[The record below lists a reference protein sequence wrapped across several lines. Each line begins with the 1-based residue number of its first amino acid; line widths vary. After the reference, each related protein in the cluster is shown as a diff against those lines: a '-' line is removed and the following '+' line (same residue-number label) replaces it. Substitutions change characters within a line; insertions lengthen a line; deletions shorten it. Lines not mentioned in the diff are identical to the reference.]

1 MNPIAAARL
10 REDAMLRVGNASVV
24 AFAALFVALGGTA
37 TAVTN
42 YVISSNSQ
50 LGPGTVSG
58 SVPTTGNHDNVIG
71 GTIGGADVHDN
82 SLTGADINESK
93 LGKVPNAGKLAG
105 HPPAYYGHVLP
116 LSYVGQ
122 LDATYHTVLAI
133 DGLSMDANCDGDNG
147 SIAYLRFTSSVPSTI
162 NLFQIG
168 DGYGAIDNGGALG
181 SPSTYVY
188 VNDAGGTTNNR
199 VEGQAIYR
207 RNSDG
212 AVVTIAFHVFS
223 TTCEVFGTALTT
235 G

>member
-1 MNPIAAARL
+1 
-10 REDAMLRVGNASVV
+10 MLRVSHASVV

-37 TAVTN
+37 AAVTS

-58 SVPTTGNHDNVIG
+58 SVPTTGKHDNIIG
-71 GTIGGADVHDN
+71 GTVGGADVHDN

-93 LGKVPNAGKLAG
+93 LGTVPNAGKLAG

-116 LSYVGQ
+116 LNYVGPF
-122 LDATYHTVLAI
+122 DETGHTVLAI
-133 DGLSMDANCDGDNG
+133 DGLTMDAICAAGPATEAD
-147 SIAYLRFTSSVPSTI
+147 LEFTSSVPSSL

-168 DGYGAIDNGGALG
+168 DGQGAFTQGMALG
-181 SPSTYVY
+181 SPSSHLWIFANHNITD
-188 VNDAGGTTNNR
+188 NDI
-199 VEGQAIYR
+199 EGQAIYR

-212 AVVTIAFHVFS
+212 AVVTIAFHIFS
-223 TTCEVFGTALTT
+223 TNCEVFGTAVTT